1 MARLLD
7 DKGVSPFYV
16 TMKKD
21 IFDSLQGNPE
31 LMSFGLFQAAQRRL
45 GKNATK
51 EEVLEY
57 MKSCSEEEKKEIS
70 MDAVRLLMELL
81 GSVSGDDSDEDTDAD
96 YYTDDDD
103 DSDPGYFAADDDFG
117 SGDIYEGS
125 GRLECMPVVGLKKYT
140 LRIKLNGISPSIW
153 RKIEVPSSVKLTSLA
168 EIVLDAMGWW
178 NEHLHQFVTKGRKE
192 FYRTADKKDDSLG
205 RSYWGGD
212 YSISHLLKNEKDT
225 VLFEYDY
232 GDGWEHT
239 VTLSKV
245 EDYADGEKPVVRLIG
260 GKRACPP
267 EDCGGIYGYNELC
280 ESLKHPYSAHAKEM
294 KQWLGYTYD
303 PEDFDFVDVQ
313 ETIDNYN
320 FD

>member
-1 MARLLD
+1 MN
-7 DKGVSPFYV
+7 
-16 TMKKD
+16 KD
-21 IFDSLQGNPE
+21 FLDSLNGNPE
-31 LMSFGLFQAAQRRL
+31 LMSFVLFQAAQHKL

-51 EEVLEY
+51 EEVMEY
-57 MKSCSEEEKKEIS
+57 MKSCGEAERMELS
-70 MDAVRLLMELL
+70 MDAAKLMVELM
-81 GSVSGDDSDEDTDAD
+81 GGVGNGDDSDEDADAD
-96 YYTDDDD
+96 YFADDDD
-103 DSDPGYFAADDDFG
+103 ELDPSYFEDDNVLFSDEFYQ
-117 SGDIYEGS
+117 GS

-168 EIVLDAMGWW
+168 EIILDAMGWW
-178 NEHLHQFVTKGRKE
+178 NEHLHQFVTKGRKGV
-192 FYRTADKKDDSLG
+192 YRTADQKDDS
-205 RSYWGGD
+205 RSYWGGN
-212 YSISHLLKNEKDT
+212 YSISHLLKNEKDS

-280 ESLKHPYSAHAKEM
+280 ESLKHPRSAHAKEM
-294 KQWLGYTYD
+294 KEWLGYVYD
-303 PEDFDFVDVQ
+303 PEDFDFVDVEQ
-313 ETIDNYN
+313 TLDGYN
-320 FD
+320 FE